1 MLTRQPISAVP
12 VPQVH
17 IGPRGADGSILVDD
31 RASVRRFLV
40 YTPRLDSQF
49 RAGYR
54 AGLWYVR
61 TSGDVEPLPRSRG
74 FPTAVAAI
82 ATLRFPQ
89 SLPPQAVSPRPLR
102 RVIWS

>member
-1 MLTRQPISAVP
+1 MLTRRPIFAAP
-12 VPQVH
+12 VPQMH
-17 IGPRGADGSILVDD
+17 IGPRGTDGSILVDD
-31 RASVRRFLV
+31 RMSDRRFVV

-61 TSGDVEPLPRSRG
+61 DTKDVESSPKSPPY
-74 FPTAVAAI
+74 PTAVAAI
-82 ATLRFPQ
+82 DTLRL
-89 SLPPQAVSPRPLR
+89 SRNLPPRDMSPRALC